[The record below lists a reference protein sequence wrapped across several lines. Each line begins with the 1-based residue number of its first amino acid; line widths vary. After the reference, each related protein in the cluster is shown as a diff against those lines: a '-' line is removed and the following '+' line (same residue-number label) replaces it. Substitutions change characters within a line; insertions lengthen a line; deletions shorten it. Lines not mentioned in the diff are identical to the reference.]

1 MFGEFFNR
9 SNDELTIARGEV
21 CLTVA
26 DNSRSADN
34 AGEGL
39 ALYILS
45 RRSVSPCL
53 ISWRCITKFLRDS
66 LHAAT
71 KHTAADE
78 SHGTAEQRVL
88 DILRRGRVL
97 VRSKLLDRT
106 LYKLLACLFEP

>member
-26 DNSRSADN
+26 DNRRGANN

-39 ALYILS
+39 ALHVLCCCFILTL
-45 RRSVSPCL
+45 L
-53 ISWRCITKFLRDS
+53 ICWRCITKFLRDS